1 MERVVFLSSAT
12 DRRSAWP
19 VVDINL
25 PPAPHLVSSFSPGP
39 NSARDNHLQGDDCGA
54 DLVFS
59 CFLHPDTLCFSFTIL
74 TCGLLARTK
83 TDKEEKLMPGPPN
96 KRWCFTTEQD
106 LSTVMYLL
114 NGKPDKPTINVT
126 IAQSF
131 GLPGLPQISMAL
143 PTFLVFSCGFLPQKT
158 GH

>member
-1 MERVVFLSSAT
+1 
-12 DRRSAWP
+12 
-19 VVDINL
+19 
-25 PPAPHLVSSFSPGP
+25 
-39 NSARDNHLQGDDCGA
+39 
-54 DLVFS
+54 
-59 CFLHPDTLCFSFTIL
+59 
-74 TCGLLARTK
+74 
-83 TDKEEKLMPGPPN
+83 
-96 KRWCFTTEQD
+96 
-106 LSTVMYLL
+106 MYLL